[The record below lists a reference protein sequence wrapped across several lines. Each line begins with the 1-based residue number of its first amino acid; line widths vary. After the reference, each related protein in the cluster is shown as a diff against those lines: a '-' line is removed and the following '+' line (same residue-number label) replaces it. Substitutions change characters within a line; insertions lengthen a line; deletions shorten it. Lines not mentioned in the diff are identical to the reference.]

1 MGRSWCM
8 EKVLQVIR
16 GVSPYLL
23 LALLVPGGLLIAPL
37 AWLFRRRFKG
47 RDLASGGRSL

>member
-1 MGRSWCM
+1 M
-8 EKVLQVIR
+8 EKVLQAVR
-16 GVSPYLL
+16 GFGPYLL
-23 LALLVPGGLLIAPL
+23 VVLLVPGGLLIAPL